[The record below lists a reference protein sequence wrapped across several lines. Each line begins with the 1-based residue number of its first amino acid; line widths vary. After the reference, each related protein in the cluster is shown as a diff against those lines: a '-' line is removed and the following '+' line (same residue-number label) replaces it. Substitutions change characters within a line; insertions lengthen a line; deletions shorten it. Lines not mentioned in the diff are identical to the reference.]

1 MSTKKQL
8 TDRQIEEELEDLFGF
23 PDGMVSEDDAEVSDN
38 ESANNTELERILVGE
53 DLLLSTT
60 ITNSSTVLPERSQ
73 SPSKLVQP
81 STSNESFFTPA
92 DRQDIIDTLSDF
104 SSSSDENSDEDE
116 IDWKKQDWE
125 QSPPIEFFDSVP
137 LRSSRSLP
145 NRTRPITYF
154 ELFFD
159 EEVVK
164 NIVEQTNRYA
174 ASCNAQN
181 WQELSEGEFKA
192 FLGMIIQMGIHK
204 LPTIED
210 YWSSDPIL
218 QVIEIA
224 ETMTLQRFQK
234 ILQFLHVNDNSQMPL
249 RNSPNF
255 DKMYKVRPLVDRL
268 NILCQR
274 NAVQTNSQ
282 SIDECM
288 IKFKGRS
295 TLKQYMPMKPIKRGF
310 KVWCRAD
317 STTGYL
323 YQYEIYTGK
332 TDTSETGLG
341 EKVVKSLCES
351 LLAKDYLG
359 HVAFDNYFSSV
370 DLLQYLYENG
380 VYSTAT
386 IRTERV
392 GLPLL
397 VKKPKNTG
405 DKEEDQRLSEVAK
418 RESTKIKK
426 MKKGK
431 WKWRVR
437 GNVGFAVWK
446 DTKPVTVVSTA
457 FHPNLKKT
465 CNRTQKDGSK
475 KSIKCPVLI
484 TEYTALMGGVDR
496 FDQQRGQYNVGRKS
510 RKWWKRIFYFLVDV
524 AITNAHILHKNNTR
538 VHNRMKQKD
547 FRLALARELVDN
559 TTYRKRPF
567 KSLPNYVSKK
577 KKVNESG
584 ERQKQKFGVPH
595 EVRFGRLGEH
605 WPEETDGY
613 KRCRYCST
621 KVNNKR
627 SKIQCDRCEVA
638 LCITPCFKLFHQND
652 Q

>member
-60 ITNSSTVLPERSQ
+60 ITNSSTDLPERSQ

-234 ILQFLHVNDNSQMPL
+234 ILKFLHVNDNSQMAL

-288 IKFKGRS
+288 IKFKVRS

-332 TDTSETGLG
+332 TDTS
-341 EKVVKSLCES
+341 
-351 LLAKDYLG
+351 
-359 HVAFDNYFSSV
+359 
-370 DLLQYLYENG
+370 
-380 VYSTAT
+380 
-386 IRTERV
+386 
-392 GLPLL
+392 
-397 VKKPKNTG
+397 
-405 DKEEDQRLSEVAK
+405 
-418 RESTKIKK
+418 
-426 MKKGK
+426 
-431 WKWRVR
+431 
-437 GNVGFAVWK
+437 
-446 DTKPVTVVSTA
+446 
-457 FHPNLKKT
+457 
-465 CNRTQKDGSK
+465 
-475 KSIKCPVLI
+475 
-484 TEYTALMGGVDR
+484 
-496 FDQQRGQYNVGRKS
+496 
-510 RKWWKRIFYFLVDV
+510 
-524 AITNAHILHKNNTR
+524 
-538 VHNRMKQKD
+538 
-547 FRLALARELVDN
+547 
-559 TTYRKRPF
+559 
-567 KSLPNYVSKK
+567 
-577 KKVNESG
+577 
-584 ERQKQKFGVPH
+584 
-595 EVRFGRLGEH
+595 
-605 WPEETDGY
+605 
-613 KRCRYCST
+613 
-621 KVNNKR
+621 
-627 SKIQCDRCEVA
+627 
-638 LCITPCFKLFHQND
+638 
-652 Q
+652 